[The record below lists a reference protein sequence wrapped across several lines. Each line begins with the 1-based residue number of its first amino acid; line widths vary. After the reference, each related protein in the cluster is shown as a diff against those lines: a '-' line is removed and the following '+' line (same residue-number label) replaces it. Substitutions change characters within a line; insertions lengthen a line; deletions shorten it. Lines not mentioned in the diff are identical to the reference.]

1 MKKHN
6 INFLNYFSFLIKVL
20 FFISI
25 SLTAIS
31 EENQIGLVS
40 EINGDAIAINDN
52 LDERDLSIFDPIFLN
67 EEIFVTQN
75 SSLVL
80 QFNDNTSIIMKE
92 LTSLNVSEF
101 ENSKLNPQFR
111 LKVSKGKII
120 VESGSIAKNKNG
132 KMEVKIQTTSLE
144 LRGTRLD
151 LKIKDNGEFDM
162 SLGKDNFGEIGQI
175 KIISNGLPDIYS
187 QETIFSID
195 QVYKVSGYKVDRR
208 EKSTEELDKEKLSNE
223 TFVNNSKINE
233 DKIEKQL
240 ILKLINGKIS
250 DLNNDGKID
259 TLDVEELK
267 NLILKK
273 KKDEVQFIID
283 NTKKENS
290 EFLSSVIN
298 KSDEK
303 NTSEVLE
310 KIIDNKENLLEG
322 VIEDLSDKNNKF
334 LTTSNFNGAGFIKEK
349 IFKTIVAKETDKSAF
364 ILSKVMSK
372 SDDETIS
379 LIINNTTEKNN
390 NNESKLS
397 LKLIA
402 EFSVNH
408 PQKYEIFSQS
418 NQDQISKLVTTAID
432 QASTNQDD
440 VNLITNV
447 ISESNEEINNII
459 IEEVIKNS
467 IKDKQTLSA
476 KVLGLISEI
485 NPNKIDNFNDENKK
499 NIMFKTNEVAFN
511 QDQGLLNDEIDLSGI
526 VANIIV
532 NTELNTST
540 QMIDSLSN
548 FLDDSNSKL
557 SLKVVKNLAKYENF
571 EDKLEIISDQTVID
585 AGNVK
590 KLIENAIKEISSE
603 SEINLFKKIV
613 IDDDNDFLI
622 NLIIDI
628 GNEGDNSNKIK
639 VIKILDKIIKEE
651 PIKII
656 KIIEDN
662 KEKEIIKK
670 IIKIKKP
677 KVIKIIKEIYPI
689 DVSPN

>member
-1 MKKHN
+1 MKKHIFN
-6 INFLNYFSFLIKVL
+6 YLNYFSFLIKVL

-25 SLTAIS
+25 SLPSIS

-40 EINGDAIAINDN
+40 EINGDAIAINNN
-52 LDERDLSIFDPIFLN
+52 LDERELSIFDPIFSN
-67 EEIFVTQN
+67 EEIFATQN

-111 LKVSKGKII
+111 LKILKGNVII
-120 VESGSIAKNKNG
+120 ESGSIAKNKNG
-132 KMEVKIQTTSLE
+132 EMEVSVKTSTLE
-144 LRGTRLD
+144 LRGTRVNAD
-151 LKIKDNGEFDM
+151 LNKKDELNI
-162 SLGKDNFGEIGQI
+162 SLGVDNFGNTGVIEFTSGSQKEKITSQDQIYEISKD
-175 KIISNGLPDIYS
+175 KISS
-187 QETIFSID
+187 
-195 QVYKVSGYKVDRR
+195 R
-208 EKSTEELDKEKLSNE
+208 EKSTVEKNVEKLANE
-223 TFVNNSKINE
+223 TFINSSVINE
-233 DKIEKQL
+233 DKIEMQL
-240 ILKLINGKIS
+240 ISKLANGKID
-250 DLNNDGKID
+250 DLNNDGLINIS
-259 TLDVEELK
+259 DVEELK
-267 NLILKK
+267 NQILNKK
-273 KKDEVQFIID
+273 KKEIKFIID

-303 NTSEVLE
+303 NTGEVLE

-334 LTTSNFNGAGFIKEK
+334 LTTSDFNGAGFIKEK

-364 ILSKVMSK
+364 ILSKVMAK

-379 LIINNTTEKNN
+379 LIINNTIEKNN

-402 EFSVNH
+402 EFSKNS

-418 NQDQISKLVTTAID
+418 NQDQISKLVTSAID
-432 QASTNQDD
+432 QASTNQED
-440 VNLITNV
+440 VNLITKV

-459 IEEVIKNS
+459 IKEVIKNS

-526 VANIIV
+526 VANIII
-532 NTELNTST
+532 NTEFNTST

-557 SLKVVKNLAKYENF
+557 SLSVVKSLTKYENF
-571 EDKLEIISDQTVID
+571 KDKLEIIHDQTVID
-585 AGNVK
+585 AENVK
-590 KLIENAIKEISSE
+590 KLIANAIKEISDE
-603 SEINLFKKIV
+603 SEINMFKKIV
-613 IDDDNDFLI
+613 IDDDDFLI

-628 GNEGDNSNKIK
+628 GNEGDKSNEIK
-639 VIKILDKIIKEE
+639 VIKILDEIIKED
-651 PIKII
+651 PIKIV

-677 KVIKIIKEIYPI
+677 KVIKKIKEIYPI

>member
-6 INFLNYFSFLIKVL
+6 TNFLNYFSFLIKVL

-52 LDERDLSIFDPIFLN
+52 LDERDLSIFDPIFSN
-67 EEIFVTQN
+67 EEIFATQN

-111 LKVSKGKII
+111 LKILKGNVII
-120 VESGSIAKNKNG
+120 ESGSIAKNKNG
-132 KMEVKIQTTSLE
+132 EMEVSVKTSTLG
-144 LRGTRLD
+144 LRGTRVNAD
-151 LKIKDNGEFDM
+151 LNKKDELNI
-162 SLGKDNFGEIGQI
+162 SLGVDNFGNTGIIEITDNGKKE
-175 KIISNGLPDIYS
+175 KITS
-187 QETIFSID
+187 QD
-195 QVYKVSGYKVDRR
+195 QVYAILKDKISSR
-208 EKSTEELDKEKLSNE
+208 EKSTVEKNVEKLANE
-223 TFVNNSKINE
+223 TFVNSSTINE
-233 DKIEKQL
+233 DKIEMQL
-240 ILKLINGKIS
+240 ISKLANGKIN
-250 DLNNDGKID
+250 DLNNDGLINIS
-259 TLDVEELK
+259 DVEELK
-267 NLILKK
+267 NQILNKK
-273 KKDEVQFIID
+273 KNEVKFIID

-303 NTSEVLE
+303 NTGEVLE

-334 LTTSNFNGAGFIKEK
+334 LTTSDFNGAGFIKEK
-349 IFKTIVAKETDKSAF
+349 IFKTIVANETDKSAF
-364 ILSKVMSK
+364 ILSKVMAK

-379 LIINNTTEKNN
+379 LIINNTIEKNN

-402 EFSVNH
+402 EFSENN

-418 NQDQISKLVTTAID
+418 NQSQISKLVTSAID
-432 QASTNQDD
+432 QASTNQED
-440 VNLITNV
+440 VNLITKV

-526 VANIIV
+526 VANIII
-532 NTELNTST
+532 NTEFNTST

-557 SLKVVKNLAKYENF
+557 SLKVVKNLTKYENF

-585 AGNVK
+585 AGNVE
-590 KLIENAIKEISSE
+590 KLIANAIKEISDE
-603 SEINLFKKIV
+603 SEINMFKKIV
-613 IDDDNDFLI
+613 IDDDDDFLI

-628 GNEGDNSNKIK
+628 GNEGDKSNEIK
-639 VIKILDKIIKEE
+639 VIKILDEIIKEE
-651 PIKII
+651 PIKIV

-670 IIKIKKP
+670 IIKTKKP
-677 KVIKIIKEIYPI
+677 KVIKKIKEIYPI